1 LFRFSCATLSQD
13 RALGISIAPQ
23 ETLITFGGDSSARIL
38 KYPLV
43 LQHSEEDCGAA
54 CIATVLKYYSRI
66 ISLNRVRE
74 AVGTRQQGTTL
85 LGLRRGGEAF
95 GFNARQV
102 KVTKELVDRLNE
114 APLPAIIHWK
124 GYHWVVLYGQ
134 KKDKYVIADPA
145 VGVRYLSRPELD
157 EGWSNGIM
165 LLLMPDRAA
174 CLSRSVWD
182 TECNRARFSKQPD
195 EERLQG
201 FSHFLGRILPYRQIL
216 LRAIALNLLIGL
228 LSLASPFL
236 VQILTDDVLVRR
248 DRQLLT
254 TVAIG
259 VIAIN
264 LFSNFCQ
271 LIQSKIIAHFAQ
283 RIKLELVLEF
293 GRQILRL
300 PLNYYQTRRSGEV
313 VSRLQDIEEINQ
325 LISQVAIALPSQTFI
340 GLISLGLMLFY
351 SIRLTAVAVAI
362 TVLMTLPIVLS
373 IPILKQ
379 KTRSLLVND
388 AENQGFLV
396 ETFKGAITLKTSNAA
411 PQAWEELQ
419 SRFGRLANLTFRTI
433 EININN
439 NFISRLISGIG
450 TVVVLWFGSSLVI
463 DRQLSI
469 GQLLAFNSMNANF
482 IALISYLINFIDRFT
497 FAQTAIERIQEVIET
512 TPENDDDNKPW
523 LEIPGNVDLVCTKL
537 NYYYP
542 GRLELFEDF
551 SISIPGGKI
560 TALIG
565 QSGCGKSTL
574 AKLIA
579 GLYRLRSGSINF
591 GSYAQRDISLECL
604 RQQVVLVP
612 QEAQFWSRSI
622 LDNFRFSHP
631 FLSFEEIVSACK
643 IVGAN
648 EFIEQLPDGYQTILG
663 EFGANISGG
672 QRQRLAIARAIAT
685 DPPIL
690 ILDES
695 TVALDPVSETQVL
708 DKLLRSRQGKTTILI
723 THRSR
728 VISRADWIILL
739 DKGKLQQQGSLSE
752 MRSIPGAHRDF
763 LLGG

>member
-1 LFRFSCATLSQD
+1 
-13 RALGISIAPQ
+13 
-23 ETLITFGGDSSARIL
+23 
-38 KYPLV
+38 
-43 LQHSEEDCGAA
+43 
-54 CIATVLKYYSRI
+54 
-66 ISLNRVRE
+66 
-74 AVGTRQQGTTL
+74 
-85 LGLRRGGEAF
+85 GLRRGGEAF

-102 KVTKELVDRLNE
+102 KVTKELVDRLDE

-124 GYHWVVLYGQ
+124 GCHWVVLYGQ

-157 EGWSNGIM
+157 EGWSNGVM
-165 LLLMPDRAA
+165 LLLQPDRAA
-174 CLSRSVWD
+174 F
-182 TECNRARFSKQPD
+182 TECNRARFDRQPD
-195 EERLQG
+195 EERSQG
-201 FSHFLGRILPYRQIL
+201 FSRFFGRILPYRQVLI
-216 LRAIALNLLIGL
+216 RAIALNLLVGL

-264 LFSNFCQ
+264 FFSNFCQ

-325 LISQVAIALPSQTFI
+325 LISQVAIALPSQIFI

-362 TVLMTLPIVLS
+362 TLLMTLPIVLS
-373 IPILKQ
+373 IPTLKQ

-439 NFISRLISGIG
+439 NFIARLISGIG

-469 GQLLAFNSMNANF
+469 GQLLAFNSMNGNF
-482 IALISYLINFIDRFT
+482 IALIGYLINFIDRFT
-497 FAQTAIERIQEVIET
+497 FAQTAIERINEVIET

-523 LEIPGNVDLVCTKL
+523 LEIPVNVDLVCTKL

-551 SISIPGGKI
+551 SIAIPGGKV

-579 GLYRLRSGSINF
+579 GLDRLRSGSINF

-612 QEAQFWSRSI
+612 QEAHFWSRSI

-643 IVGAN
+643 IVGAD
-648 EFIEQLPDGYQTILG
+648 EFIKQLPDGYQTILG

-695 TVALDPVSETQVL
+695 TGALDPVSETQVL

-752 MRSIPGAHRDF
+752 LRSLPGAHRDF
-763 LLGG
+763 LSGS